1 MKIKNKVDRYVEL
14 MNKSELSASEQKER
28 ASLRRTLTARGLDPK
43 HISGLTDRALI
54 FDNQGLINSF
64 IEAAKRIEH
73 SDKISSSAQRSYDNL
88 LQQLHVLGIE
98 NTNSQRLQTILN
110 ELKQNA
116 KAADR
121 LKRTKTTR
129 APHKLPAIDEEVYDD
144 ADDEYD
150 EEDDVYAV
158 PAEAAA
164 F

>member
-1 MKIKNKVDRYVEL
+1 MEIKNNVDRYMEL

-28 ASLRRTLTARGLDPK
+28 TRLRRLLTARGLDPK
-43 HISGLTDRALI
+43 RIRGLVDRALI
-54 FDNQGLINSF
+54 FDNQGLAQAY

-73 SDKISSSAQRSYDNL
+73 SDKISESARSSYDYL
-88 LQQLHVLGIE
+88 LQRLHALGIE
-98 NTNSQRLQTILN
+98 NANYRRLQNVLDD
-110 ELKQNA
+110 LKQNA

-121 LKRTKTTR
+121 LKRTKMTR
-129 APHKLPAIDEEVYDD
+129 APHKSPATDEEIYD

>member
-1 MKIKNKVDRYVEL
+1 MEIKNNVDRYMEL

-28 ASLRRTLTARGLDPK
+28 ARLRRLLTARGLDPK
-43 HISGLTDRALI
+43 RIRGLVDRALI
-54 FDNQGLINSF
+54 FDNQGLINKF
-64 IEAAKRIEH
+64 IETAERNEH
-73 SDKISSSAQRSYDNL
+73 SDKISDSAQRDYDDL
-88 LQQLHVLGIE
+88 LQRLHILGIE
-98 NTNSQRLQTILN
+98 NTNYRRLQNVLDD
-110 ELKQNA
+110 LKRNA

-129 APHKLPAIDEEVYDD
+129 APHKSPAIDEEIYDD

>member
-1 MKIKNKVDRYVEL
+1 MKILKKVERFL
-14 MNKSELSASEQKER
+14 ELSNMSSRNESEQKELV
-28 ASLRRTLTARGLDPK
+28 SLRRMLTARGLDPR
-43 HISGLTDRALI
+43 HQTGLRERAI
-54 FDNQGLINSF
+54 VFDNIKLVQDY
-64 IEAAKRIEH
+64 IEIAERAEH
-73 SDKISSSAQRSYDNL
+73 ADKISNKAQNALNDTIAKLRK
-88 LQQLHVLGIE
+88 LGIE
-98 NTNSQRLQTILN
+98 NINRRSLQTILN

-129 APHKLPAIDEEVYDD
+129 APHKSPAIDEEIYDD

-158 PAEAAA
+158 PAEVAA